1 MQFFLKRKR
10 RHQSAQT
17 FDGVEKAQ
25 EYQPTCM
32 KGILEHGNNFASE
45 MYNRLIRLGKGQI
58 GEELFVIVMKW
69 SL

>member
-1 MQFFLKRKR
+1 
-10 RHQSAQT
+10 
-17 FDGVEKAQ
+17 
-25 EYQPTCM
+25 
-32 KGILEHGNNFASE
+32 LEHGNNFASE